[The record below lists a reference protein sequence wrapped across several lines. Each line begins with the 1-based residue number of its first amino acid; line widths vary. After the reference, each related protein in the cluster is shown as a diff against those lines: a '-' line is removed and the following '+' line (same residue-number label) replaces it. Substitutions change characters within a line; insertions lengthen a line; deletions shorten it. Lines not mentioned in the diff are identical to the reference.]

1 MPAMKK
7 GIGILLVLA
16 GIVLIAFP
24 FYKEWEENK
33 ELRALEDALSL
44 IENADGEV
52 DLSALENLTLSQDA
66 VENVLELEIPY
77 IDMNHHVL
85 DETTDKNLSL
95 ALTQI
100 KENQTPGM
108 GNFTIAGHR
117 GYRDGRHFSNLDEV
131 PVGELAYLHTK
142 DKTYVYEIVS
152 LEVIEATDVDVLDD
166 KEDLKELTL
175 ITCTVT
181 GRQRIA
187 VKGKL
192 IEEVSKSS

>member
-1 MPAMKK
+1 MKK

>member
-152 LEVIEATDVDVLDD
+152 SEVIEATDVDVLDD

>member
-1 MPAMKK
+1 MKK

-152 LEVIEATDVDVLDD
+152 SEVIEATDVDVLDD